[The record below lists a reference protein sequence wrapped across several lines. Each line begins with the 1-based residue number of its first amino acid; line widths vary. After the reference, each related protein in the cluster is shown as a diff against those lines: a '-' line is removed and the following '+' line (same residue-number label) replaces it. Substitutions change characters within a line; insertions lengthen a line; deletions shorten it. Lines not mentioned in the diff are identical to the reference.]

1 MTESN
6 FAASRFGRRKTT
18 LRLPVTKKQERRI
31 RERRRHKT
39 TEAMRI
45 LLLVLCILS
54 MVLRVDA
61 KKTDYFRSMVE
72 VGEND
77 KVNRINDDFYYVE
90 HRGAE
95 AMGTRA
101 DEGET
106 YTVTI
111 NVETQEP
118 SQFVQSV
125 AVFPSGT
132 TGKSYWAN
140 RNGQSTF
147 TVSVPAGEYDVF
159 CMAVDTP
166 TLEEV
171 VVGRDN
177 FLVEGDVEIDLN
189 LEEATAKVYY
199 GIIGPDG
206 EELIRSRNEEPGNC
220 EGATFRT
227 FMHIPDTLP
236 VLEGCGM
243 GYADYSLYVRIDPN
257 LRSFKVGVEHMR
269 FNDNGFYYAAYTIDP
284 TKEEVMT
291 TSDGW
296 QTFEPQF
303 APNRLS
309 EEWYTYCTEYTDR
322 MSLWPNTMGR
332 YSCGN
337 DFGTAVG
344 IGRAGVTNK
353 IYLWMD
359 PKDDYFKM
367 WPQAVSVGYS
377 QDSAIESMYLEYT
390 PTGLYYSGINDGL
403 NNAYL
408 FDDAGKTRMAEGNP
422 RLKISPEG
430 IVLGNSAPNAMFS
443 FNFAPEM
450 FVPDFKYTFVGR
462 YGEKRNADICDPYSS
477 FSNFLSEEEVED
489 YFSVPT
495 HDLEVYANDELV
507 VESVRHYNMFSWE
520 DPSLNVDW
528 SKCVGAKMKVILTD
542 NNILVDDMKGLN
554 HTELNY
560 DRGNADDMFPPQLM
574 TIQFRDWNDVIR
586 DRFENAADGVMEF
599 YVGDFDFNDANYK
612 SVSSLRGKPEVK
624 LEYAPFGTEDFEELE
639 AVEAPELFF
648 MPGYGYCMRAPLEG
662 VNRAS
667 DNKWYSIRV
676 TLTDEAGNS
685 NVQTITPAFRVE
697 NPSSGVAETM
707 RADSEG
713 YEVYSVDGYRVGR
726 FADSDGLRNLA
737 PGLYIVRHG
746 SSSERHLVR

>member
-1 MTESN
+1 MIESN

-18 LRLPVTKKQERRI
+18 LRLPGTKKQERRI

-77 KVNRINDDFYYVE
+77 KVSWINEDCWYVE

-95 AMGTRA
+95 VMGTRA
-101 DEGET
+101 GEGDT

-118 SQFVQSV
+118 SQFVRTM
-125 AVFPSGT
+125 ALFPSGT
-132 TGKSYWAN
+132 EGKSYSAD
-140 RNGQSTF
+140 RSGKSTF
-147 TVSVPAGEYDVF
+147 TVVVPPGEYDVLSITF
-159 CMAVDTP
+159 DDLNKEAIVI
-166 TLEEV
+166 
-171 VVGRDN
+171 GRDN
-177 FLVEGDVEIDLN
+177 MMVDSDMTLDMS
-189 LEEATAKVYY
+189 LEEATSNVYF
-199 GIIGPDG
+199 GIMGPFG
-206 EELIRSRNEEPGNC
+206 EELIRERDGVPGNC
-220 EGATFRT
+220 EGGTFLT
-227 FMHIPDTLP
+227 FMHVPDP
-236 VLEGCGM
+236 NP
-243 GYADYSLYVRIDPN
+243 YAEDFTGGEKDYTLYVRIDPA
-257 LRSFKVGVEHMR
+257 LTTIKVGVEHMR
-269 FNDNGFYYAAYTIDP
+269 FNENGYFYAAYAIDP
-284 TKEEVMT
+284 TKDEAMT
-291 TSDGW
+291 TVEGW
-296 QTFEPQF
+296 QGVEAEF

-322 MSLWPNTMGR
+322 MALWTNTFAR

-337 DFGTAVG
+337 VLGTG
-344 IGRAGVTNK
+344 IGKGWAGTPNK
-353 IYLWMD
+353 IYLWTD
-359 PKDDYFKM
+359 SVNDYFKM
-367 WPQAVSVGYS
+367 LPQAVSVAYG
-377 QDSAIESMYLEYT
+377 QDSAIESMSMECT
-390 PTGLYYSGINDGL
+390 ANGLYYTGVNDG
-403 NNAYL
+403 AKCSYL
-408 FDDAGKTRMAEGNP
+408 WDEAATTRLAIGNP
-422 RLKISPEG
+422 RLKFAPDG
-430 IVLGNSAPNAMFS
+430 LVLGNSAPNAMFS
-443 FNFAPEM
+443 FSSAPEM
-450 FVPDFKYTFVGR
+450 FVPDFVFSFMGR
-462 YGEKRNADICDPYSS
+462 YGEKRNADACDLYSS
-477 FSNFLSEEEVED
+477 FSSFLSEEEIED

-495 HDLEVYANDELV
+495 LELQAYANDELI
-507 VESVRHYNMFSWE
+507 VESLRHYNRYEWE
-520 DPSLNVDW
+520 DQSLNVDW

-560 DRGNADDMFPPQLM
+560 DRGNAEDMFPPQLM

-612 SVSSLRGKPEVK
+612 SVASLRGKPEVK
-624 LEYAPFGTEDFEELE
+624 LEYAPFGTDDFEELE

-667 DNKWYSIRV
+667 DNKWYAIRV

-707 RADSEG
+707 QADADC
-713 YEVYSVDGYRVGR
+713 YEVYSVDGYSVGR
-726 FADSDGLRNLA
+726 FADREGLRTLA

-746 SSSERHLVR
+746 SSSERHLVK